1 MNIIFLFLIIFLLS
15 FPLVRFLISKFPIL
29 IKQFVISTIDY
40 FKYKRYNEC
49 PEFGMIDCYCGLF
62 GMGKTKQAVKR
73 VTETYKRYNGVEI
86 WKADT
91 QEWITQEINVYSN
104 VKLSA
109 IPYTEFKSMQ
119 QMVDCMGTNFGVVN
133 IFLIDEASVVF
144 NSREYK
150 DNFNTLALNTILTSR
165 HHRIGIILTSQRF
178 NHLDALL
185 RQVTSNVIQCRY
197 FKFLHIQSM
206 RKYNAWDL
214 ECSKNPELCKPIS
227 VTYEYTSGL
236 VYSYYDTFAMVNQV
250 QKDCEEHKYVSDT
263 VTINL
268 QGNNIFDKSAQNT
281 KTAAKALRNAKH

>member
-1 MNIIFLFLIIFLLS
+1 MNILFLFLIIFLLS
-15 FPLVRFLISKFPIL
+15 FPLVRFLISKLPIL

-40 FKYKRYNEC
+40 FKFKRYNEC

-91 QEWITQEINVYSN
+91 QEWITQEINVFSN

-109 IPYTEFKSMQ
+109 IPYTEFTTMQ
-119 QMVDCMGTNFGVVN
+119 QMVDCMGTNYGVVN

-150 DNFNTLALNTILTSR
+150 ENFNTLALNTILTSR

-185 RQVTSNVIQCRY
+185 RQVTSTVIQCRY
-197 FKFLHIQSM
+197 FKYLHIQSM
-206 RKYNAWDL
+206 KYYNAWDL
-214 ECSKNPELCKPIS
+214 ECSKNPELCKPLA
-227 VTYEYTSGL
+227 VRYEYTTGL
-236 VYSYYDTFAMVNQV
+236 VYSYYDTFAMVSDVKKACEDKRYVPDTITLNQLG
-250 QKDCEEHKYVSDT
+250 DSTY
-263 VTINL
+263 
-268 QGNNIFDKSAQNT
+268 DKSVVNSRRFLNRGR
-281 KTAAKALRNAKH
+281 K